1 MWSGDRERD
10 VGTFF
15 RGCRMGTGRWLL
27 RICAVGMELLRD
39 PRRGCGLC
47 PARGGRRCCEFSVR
61 QVGFSGF
68 SALPL
73 TDRRFGH
80 RCGIRGMRRQ
90 SVRVERRSL
99 LNCCSDEDRK
109 KFRWCTLSDLEQRK
123 CAELSK
129 ALTAVLPLTAA
140 SSFTR
145 ISCIRAHNT
154 YDCIDK
160 IRANKA
166 DAASLDAGDVYSA
179 VKLYGLTVVAKEIY
193 DQGNCVFAVAI
204 AKRGT
209 LDIQSLRGVRSCHSG
224 ARWTSGWN
232 IPLGFLLAR
241 NSLSWDEAQ
250 PLSQAIS
257 EYFNASCIPG
267 VGVAAPQLCA
277 LCQGQKS
284 YVRDRNHFCE
294 TSSNEP
300 FYDSEG
306 AFRCLKDGVADVA
319 FLDHL
324 RIMSATE
331 SEQQEYELLCP
342 DGSTAELSEYSTCN
356 LGKGPGRGI
365 VTRNNFQK
373 ITSKFLSM
381 IQCLFGHKGKERAR
395 FALFSSA
402 PFGGKNLL
410 FRDAT
415 QHLQLLE
422 EQLEIAYVLGLDY
435 VALLKGL
442 GHEGSSLD
450 NSVVRWCCISDAE
463 LHKCEEW
470 ALNIKSDPLVCVQAT
485 SMTKCIEMI
494 KSSEADAVTLD
505 ATHVYIAGRWG
516 DCAPAAE
523 TMEKTGKLIHL
534 QHKALPP
541 VYAVALA
548 KKSAKQI
555 HIHNLRGRRSC
566 HSHLYSPGGWLLL
579 SRHTVGAWQNATE
592 NCDIASAYQ
601 NYFWKGCMP
610 GADGNLCKVCIGD
623 GEVEG
628 ARVSSRCAAGHNERY
643 YGNMGALR
651 CLVGNP
657 NGRSFGDVAFLEHS
671 NLLQNIDDLGSS
683 GWAKGYTPLDFE
695 LLCPDGTRAAVTE
708 WAGCNLGPIPPSTVM
723 TRPVTVTKISDFLL
737 KSQESLGSKLD
748 SEFQLF
754 QSWKYGE
761 SDLLFKDTTQYLV
774 HASHLSYQEILGESF
789 IQLAESVFN
798 CTPAGILDF
807 CKQDICASSSN

>member
-1 MWSGDRERD
+1 
-10 VGTFF
+10 
-15 RGCRMGTGRWLL
+15 
-27 RICAVGMELLRD
+27 
-39 PRRGCGLC
+39 
-47 PARGGRRCCEFSVR
+47 
-61 QVGFSGF
+61 
-68 SALPL
+68 
-73 TDRRFGH
+73 
-80 RCGIRGMRRQ
+80 
-90 SVRVERRSL
+90 
-99 LNCCSDEDRK
+99 K

-129 ALTAVLPLTAA
+129 ALMAVLPLSTA

-166 DAASLDAGDVYSA
+166 DAVSLDAGDVYSA
-179 VKLYGLTVVAKEIY
+179 VKLYGLAVVAKEIY

-204 AKRGT
+204 AKRGA
-209 LDIQSLRGVRSCHSG
+209 LDIQSLRGVRSCHNG

-241 NSLSWDEAQ
+241 NDLSWDEAQ

-277 LCQGQKS
+277 LCEGQKS

-306 AFRCLKDGVADVA
+306 AFRCLKGGVADVA

-324 RIMSATE
+324 GIMSATE

-342 DGSTAELSEYSTCN
+342 DGSTAELTEYSTCN

-373 ITSKFLSM
+373 ITNKFLSM
-381 IQCLFGHKGKERAR
+381 IQRLFGLKGKEKAR
-395 FALFSSA
+395 FELFSSSS
-402 PFGGKNLL
+402 FGGKNLL

-422 EQLEIAYVLGLDY
+422 EQLEIAYILGLDY
-435 VALLKGL
+435 VSLLKGL

-450 NSVVRWCCISDAE
+450 NSIVRWCCISDAE
-463 LHKCEEW
+463 LRKCEEW
-470 ALNIKSDPLVCVQAT
+470 ALSIKSDPLVCVQAT

-505 ATHVYIAGRWG
+505 ATHVYIAGRCG
-516 DCAPAAE
+516 LVPVAAE
-523 TMEKTGKLIHL
+523 CYGEYSCDLIKKTGNQKT
-534 QHKALPP
+534 LPP

-548 KKSAKQI
+548 KKNAKQI

-579 SRHTVGAWQNATE
+579 SRHTVGAQQNHTE
-592 NCDIASAYQ
+592 NCDIGSAYQ

-610 GADGNLCKVCIGD
+610 GADGKLCKVCIGD

-628 ARVSSRCAAGHNERY
+628 ARVSSRCAASHNERY

-657 NGRSFGDVAFLEHS
+657 SGRSFGDVAFLEHS
-671 NLLQNIDDLGSS
+671 NLLQNIEDLGSS

-723 TRPVTVTKISDFLL
+723 TRPVAVTKISDFLL

-798 CTPAGILDF
+798 CTPAGKVKFLI
-807 CKQDICASSSN
+807 

>member
-1 MWSGDRERD
+1 
-10 VGTFF
+10 
-15 RGCRMGTGRWLL
+15 
-27 RICAVGMELLRD
+27 
-39 PRRGCGLC
+39 
-47 PARGGRRCCEFSVR
+47 
-61 QVGFSGF
+61 
-68 SALPL
+68 
-73 TDRRFGH
+73 
-80 RCGIRGMRRQ
+80 
-90 SVRVERRSL
+90 
-99 LNCCSDEDRK
+99 K

-123 CAELSK
+123 CAELAK
-129 ALTAVLPLTAA
+129 GLTAVLPLSAA
-140 SSFTR
+140 TSFTR

-179 VKLYGLTVVAKEIY
+179 VKLYGLAVVAKEIY
-193 DQGNCVFAVAI
+193 DQGNCVFAVAV
-204 AKRGT
+204 AKRGA
-209 LDIQSLRGVRSCHSG
+209 LDIQRLRGVRSCHNG

-232 IPLGFLLAR
+232 VPLGFLLAR
-241 NSLSWDEAQ
+241 NELSWDEAQ

-267 VGVAAPQLCA
+267 VGVAAPRLCA

-284 YVRDRNHFCE
+284 YVRDKNHFCE
-294 TSSNEP
+294 TSTNEP

-324 RIMSATE
+324 RIIHECLLVSE

-342 DGSTAELSEYSTCN
+342 DGSTAELSQYSTCN
-356 LGKGPGRGI
+356 LGKGPGRAI
-365 VTRNNFQK
+365 VTRHNFHK
-373 ITSKFLSM
+373 ITNKFLSM
-381 IQCLFGHKGKERAR
+381 IQRLFGRRGKERAR
-395 FALFSSA
+395 FELFASA

-422 EQLEIAYVLGLDY
+422 EQLEIAFVLGLDY

-463 LHKCEEW
+463 LLKCEEW
-470 ALNIKSDPLVCVQAT
+470 ALSIKSDPLVCVQAT

-505 ATHVYIAGRWG
+505 ATHVYMAGRCG
-516 DCAPAAE
+516 LVPVAAE
-523 TMEKTGKLIHL
+523 CYGKFSGDLLKVRGKQKT
-534 QHKALPP
+534 LPP

-548 KKSAKQI
+548 KRSAKQI
-555 HIHNLRGRRSC
+555 NIQNLKGRRSC
-566 HSHLYSPGGWLLL
+566 HGHVYSPGGWLLL
-579 SRHTVGAWQNATE
+579 SRHTVGALDNDTK
-592 NCDIASAYQ
+592 NCDIGSAYQ

-610 GADGNLCKVCIGD
+610 GADGNLCKVCLGD
-623 GEVEG
+623 SEVEG

-657 NGRSFGDVAFLEHS
+657 SGRSFGDVAFLEHS
-671 NLLQNIDDLGSS
+671 NLLQNIEDLDTS
-683 GWAKGYTPLDFE
+683 GWAKGYSPGDFE

-723 TRPVTVTKISDFLL
+723 TRPVTVTKIHDFLL

-761 SDLLFKDTTQYLV
+761 SDLLFKDSTEYLV
-774 HASHLSYQEILGESF
+774 HASHLSYQEILGDAF
-789 IQLAESVFN
+789 VQLAESVFN
-798 CTPAGILDF
+798 CTPAGKVKF
-807 CKQDICASSSN
+807 SV

>member
-1 MWSGDRERD
+1 
-10 VGTFF
+10 
-15 RGCRMGTGRWLL
+15 
-27 RICAVGMELLRD
+27 
-39 PRRGCGLC
+39 
-47 PARGGRRCCEFSVR
+47 
-61 QVGFSGF
+61 
-68 SALPL
+68 
-73 TDRRFGH
+73 
-80 RCGIRGMRRQ
+80 
-90 SVRVERRSL
+90 
-99 LNCCSDEDRK
+99 K

-129 ALTAVLPLTAA
+129 ALTAVLPLTTA

-166 DAASLDAGDVYSA
+166 DGASLDAGDVYSA
-179 VKLYGLTVVAKEIY
+179 VKLYGLAVVAKEIY

-209 LDIQSLRGVRSCHSG
+209 LDIQRLRGVRSCHNG

-241 NSLSWDEAQ
+241 NFLSWDEAQ

-267 VGVAAPQLCA
+267 VGVAAPRLCA

-331 SEQQEYELLCP
+331 SELQEYELLCP
-342 DGSTAELSEYSTCN
+342 DGSTAELTEYSTCN

-365 VTRNNFQK
+365 ITRNNFQK
-373 ITSKFLSM
+373 ITNKFLSM
-381 IQCLFGHKGKERAR
+381 VQRLFGRKGKERAR
-395 FALFSSA
+395 FELFSSA

-463 LHKCEEW
+463 LRKCEEW

-505 ATHVYIAGRWG
+505 ATHVYIAGRCG
-516 DCAPAAE
+516 LVPVATECYGEFSCDLIKKRGNQ
-523 TMEKTGKLIHL
+523 KT
-534 QHKALPP
+534 LPP

-579 SRHTVGAWQNATE
+579 SRHTVGAQQNDTDS
-592 NCDIASAYQ
+592 CDIASAYQ

-628 ARVSSRCAAGHNERY
+628 ARVSSRCAASHNERY

-657 NGRSFGDVAFLEHS
+657 SGRSFGDVAFLEHS
-671 NLLQNIDDLGSS
+671 NLLQNIEDLGSS

-695 LLCPDGTRAAVTE
+695 LLCLDGTRAAVTE

-789 IQLAESVFN
+789 VQLAESVFN
-798 CTPAGILDF
+798 CTPAGKVRVLI
-807 CKQDICASSSN
+807 

>member
-1 MWSGDRERD
+1 MMKA
-10 VGTFF
+10 VILIVLITF
-15 RGCRMGTGRWLL
+15 
-27 RICAVGMELLRD
+27 
-39 PRRGCGLC
+39 
-47 PARGGRRCCEFSVR
+47 
-61 QVGFSGF
+61 
-68 SALPL
+68 
-73 TDRRFGH
+73 
-80 RCGIRGMRRQ
+80 
-90 SVRVERRSL
+90 SL
-99 LNCCSDEDRK
+99 LASGK

-179 VKLYGLTVVAKEIY
+179 VKLYGLAVVAKEIY

-209 LDIQSLRGVRSCHSG
+209 LDVQSLRGVRSCHNG

-241 NSLSWDEAQ
+241 NYLSWDEAQ

-267 VGVAAPQLCA
+267 VGVAAPRLCA

-373 ITSKFLSM
+373 ITNKFLSM
-381 IQCLFGHKGKERAR
+381 IQRLFGHKGKERAR
-395 FALFSSA
+395 FELFSSA

-410 FRDAT
+410 FQDAT

-505 ATHVYIAGRWG
+505 ATHVYIAGRCGLVPVAAECYGG

-534 QHKALPP
+534 KHKALPP

-579 SRHTVGAWQNATE
+579 SRHTVRAQQNDTE

-610 GADGNLCKVCIGD
+610 GADGSLCKVCIGD

-628 ARVSSRCAAGHNERY
+628 ARVSSRCAASHNERY

-657 NGRSFGDVAFLEHS
+657 SGRSFGDVAFLEHS
-671 NLLQNIDDLGSS
+671 NLLQNIEDLGSS
-683 GWAKGYTPLDFE
+683 GWAKGYSPLDFE

-723 TRPVTVTKISDFLL
+723 TRPVTVTKISDFLQ

-761 SDLLFKDTTQYLV
+761 SDLLFKDTTKYLV

-789 IQLAESVFN
+789 LQLAESVFN

-807 CKQDICASSSN
+807 CRQDICASSSN

>member
-1 MWSGDRERD
+1 
-10 VGTFF
+10 
-15 RGCRMGTGRWLL
+15 
-27 RICAVGMELLRD
+27 
-39 PRRGCGLC
+39 
-47 PARGGRRCCEFSVR
+47 
-61 QVGFSGF
+61 
-68 SALPL
+68 
-73 TDRRFGH
+73 
-80 RCGIRGMRRQ
+80 
-90 SVRVERRSL
+90 
-99 LNCCSDEDRK
+99 K

-129 ALTAVLPLTAA
+129 ALMTVLPLTTA

-179 VKLYGLTVVAKEIY
+179 VKLYGLAVVAKEIY

-204 AKRGT
+204 ARQGT
-209 LDIQSLRGVRSCHSG
+209 LDIQSLRGVRSCHNG

-241 NSLSWDEAQ
+241 NDLSWDEAQ

-267 VGVAAPQLCA
+267 VGVAAPRLCA

-324 RIMSATE
+324 RIMRATE

-342 DGSTAELSEYSTCN
+342 DGSTAELTEYSTCN

-373 ITSKFLSM
+373 ITNKFLSM
-381 IQCLFGHKGKERAR
+381 IQRLFGRKGKERAR
-395 FALFSSA
+395 FELFSSA

-450 NSVVRWCCISDAE
+450 NSIVRWCCISDAE
-463 LHKCEEW
+463 LRKCEEW
-470 ALNIKSDPLVCVQAT
+470 ALSIKSDPLVCVQAT

-505 ATHVYIAGRWG
+505 ATHVYIAGRCG
-516 DCAPAAE
+516 LVPVAAE
-523 TMEKTGKLIHL
+523 CYGEFSCDLIKKRGNQKT
-534 QHKALPP
+534 LPP
-541 VYAVALA
+541 VYAVAVA
-548 KKSAKQI
+548 KKSTKQI

-579 SRHTVGAWQNATE
+579 SRHTVGAQNDTE
-592 NCDIASAYQ
+592 NCDIGSAYQ

-623 GEVEG
+623 SDVEG
-628 ARVSSRCAAGHNERY
+628 TRVSSRCAASHNERY

-657 NGRSFGDVAFLEHS
+657 SGRSFGDVAFLEHY
-671 NLLQNIDDLGSS
+671 NLLQNIEDLDSS

-761 SDLLFKDTTQYLV
+761 SDLLFKDATQHLV
-774 HASHLSYQEILGESF
+774 HASHLSYQEILGVSF
-789 IQLAESVFN
+789 VQLAESVFN
-798 CTPAGILDF
+798 CTPAGKV
-807 CKQDICASSSN
+807 KQLI

>member
-1 MWSGDRERD
+1 
-10 VGTFF
+10 
-15 RGCRMGTGRWLL
+15 
-27 RICAVGMELLRD
+27 
-39 PRRGCGLC
+39 
-47 PARGGRRCCEFSVR
+47 
-61 QVGFSGF
+61 
-68 SALPL
+68 
-73 TDRRFGH
+73 
-80 RCGIRGMRRQ
+80 
-90 SVRVERRSL
+90 
-99 LNCCSDEDRK
+99 K

-129 ALTAVLPLTAA
+129 ALMAVLPLATVNAFA
-140 SSFTR
+140 R
-145 ISCIRAHNT
+145 ISCIRAHST

-160 IRANKA
+160 IRVNKA

-193 DQGNCVFAVAI
+193 EQGNCVFAVAI
-204 AKRGT
+204 AKRGA
-209 LDIQSLRGVRSCHSG
+209 LDIQRLRGVRSCHNG

-241 NSLSWDEAQ
+241 NDLSWDEAQ
-250 PLSQAIS
+250 PLSQVIS

-267 VGVAAPQLCA
+267 IGVAAPRLCA

-284 YVRDRNHFCE
+284 YVRDKNHFCE
-294 TSSNEP
+294 TSGNEP

-306 AFRCLKDGVADVA
+306 AFRCLKNGVADVA

-324 RIMSATE
+324 TIMSATGLTSQSHECPIVSE
-331 SEQQEYELLCP
+331 SEKQEYELLCP
-342 DGSTAELSEYSTCN
+342 DGTTAELTEYSTCN
-356 LGKGPGRGI
+356 LGRGPGRAI
-365 VTRNNFQK
+365 ITRHNFQK
-373 ITSKFLSM
+373 ITNKFLTM
-381 IQCLFGHKGKERAR
+381 IQRLFGRKGRERAR
-395 FALFSSA
+395 FELFNSA

-463 LHKCEEW
+463 LRKCEEW
-470 ALNIKSDPLVCVQAT
+470 ALSIKSDPLVCVQAT

-505 ATHVYIAGRWG
+505 ATHVYIAGRCG
-516 DCAPAAE
+516 LVPVAAE
-523 TMEKTGKLIHL
+523 CYGKFSRDLSKKGGFRKGTIT
-534 QHKALPP
+534 KIVKFPEFVMFSLPP
-541 VYAVALA
+541 VYAIALA
-548 KKSAKQI
+548 KKNTKQI
-555 HIHNLRGRRSC
+555 NIHNLRGRRSC
-566 HSHLYSPGGWLLL
+566 NSYLYSPGGWLLP
-579 SRHTVGAWQNATE
+579 SRYTVEALENATE
-592 NCDIASAYQ
+592 NCDIGSVYQ
-601 NYFWKGCMP
+601 DYFWKGCMP

-623 GEVEG
+623 SEVEG
-628 ARVSSRCAAGHNERY
+628 ARVSSRCIASHNERY

-657 NGRSFGDVAFLEHS
+657 SGRSFGDVAFLEHS
-671 NLLQNIDDLGSS
+671 NLLQNIKNLDSS
-683 GWAKGYTPLDFE
+683 GWAKGYTPIDFE

-723 TRPVTVTKISDFLL
+723 TRPVTVTKIYDFLV
-737 KSQESLGSKLD
+737 KSQESLGSKPD
-748 SEFQLF
+748 SEFHLF

-761 SDLLFKDTTQYLV
+761 SDLLFKDSTQYLV
-774 HASHLSYQEILGESF
+774 HASHMSYQEILGVPF
-789 IQLAESVFN
+789 FQLAESVFN
-798 CTPAGILDF
+798 CTPAGKVKFLI
-807 CKQDICASSSN
+807 

>member
-1 MWSGDRERD
+1 
-10 VGTFF
+10 
-15 RGCRMGTGRWLL
+15 
-27 RICAVGMELLRD
+27 
-39 PRRGCGLC
+39 
-47 PARGGRRCCEFSVR
+47 
-61 QVGFSGF
+61 
-68 SALPL
+68 
-73 TDRRFGH
+73 
-80 RCGIRGMRRQ
+80 
-90 SVRVERRSL
+90 
-99 LNCCSDEDRK
+99 K

-129 ALTAVLPLTAA
+129 ALMAVLPLSTA

-179 VKLYGLTVVAKEIY
+179 VKLYGLAVVAKEIY

-209 LDIQSLRGVRSCHSG
+209 LDIQSLRGVRSCHNG

-241 NSLSWDEAQ
+241 NYLSWDEAQ
-250 PLSQAIS
+250 PLSQAVS

-267 VGVAAPQLCA
+267 VGVAAPRLCA

-342 DGSTAELSEYSTCN
+342 DGSTAELTEYSTCN
-356 LGKGPGRGI
+356 LGQGPGRAI
-365 VTRNNFQK
+365 VTRNNFQR
-373 ITSKFLSM
+373 ITNKFLSM
-381 IQCLFGHKGKERAR
+381 IQRLFGRKGKERAR
-395 FALFSSA
+395 FELFSSA

-463 LHKCEEW
+463 LRKCEEW

-505 ATHVYIAGRWG
+505 ATHTYIAGRCG
-516 DCAPAAE
+516 LVPVAAE
-523 TMEKTGKLIHL
+523 CYGEFSCDLIKKRGNQKTLL
-534 QHKALPP
+534 P

-566 HSHLYSPGGWLLL
+566 HSHLYSPAGWLLL
-579 SRHTVGAWQNATE
+579 SRHTVGAQQNDTE

-628 ARVSSRCAAGHNERY
+628 ARVSSRCAASHNERY

-657 NGRSFGDVAFLEHS
+657 SGRSFGDVAFLEHS
-671 NLLQNIDDLGSS
+671 NLLQNIEDLGSS
-683 GWAKGYTPLDFE
+683 GWAKGFTALDFE
-695 LLCPDGTRAAVTE
+695 LLCADGTRAAVTE
-708 WAGCNLGPIPPSTVM
+708 WAGCNLGPVPPSTVM

-737 KSQESLGSKLD
+737 QSQESLGSKMD

-789 IQLAESVFN
+789 VQLAESVFN
-798 CTPAGILDF
+798 CTPAGKVKFLI
-807 CKQDICASSSN
+807 

>member
-1 MWSGDRERD
+1 
-10 VGTFF
+10 
-15 RGCRMGTGRWLL
+15 
-27 RICAVGMELLRD
+27 
-39 PRRGCGLC
+39 
-47 PARGGRRCCEFSVR
+47 
-61 QVGFSGF
+61 
-68 SALPL
+68 
-73 TDRRFGH
+73 
-80 RCGIRGMRRQ
+80 
-90 SVRVERRSL
+90 
-99 LNCCSDEDRK
+99 K

-129 ALTAVLPLTAA
+129 ALMAVLPLATVN
-140 SSFTR
+140 SFAR

-160 IRANKA
+160 IRVNKA

-179 VKLYGLTVVAKEIY
+179 VKLYGLTAVAKEVY
-193 DQGNCVFAVAI
+193 EEGNCVFAVAI

-209 LDIQSLRGVRSCHSG
+209 LGIQRLRGVRSCHNG

-241 NSLSWDEAQ
+241 NDLSWDEAQ
-250 PLSQAIS
+250 PLSQVIS

-267 VGVAAPQLCA
+267 VGVAAPRLCA

-284 YVRDRNHFCE
+284 YVRDKNHFCE
-294 TSSNEP
+294 TSSSEP

-306 AFRCLKDGVADVA
+306 AFRCLKNGVADVA

-324 RIMSATE
+324 TLMSATGDCLPVSE
-331 SEQQEYELLCP
+331 AEQQEYELLCP
-342 DGSTAELSEYSTCN
+342 DGTTAELTEYSTCN

-365 VTRNNFQK
+365 ITRHNFQK
-373 ITSKFLSM
+373 ITNKFLTM
-381 IQCLFGHKGKERAR
+381 IQRLFGRKGKERAR
-395 FALFSSA
+395 FELFTSA

-422 EQLEIAYVLGLDY
+422 EKLEIAYVLGLDY

-463 LHKCEEW
+463 LRKCEEW
-470 ALNIKSDPLVCVQAT
+470 ALSIKSDPLVCVQAT

-505 ATHVYIAGRWG
+505 ATHVYIAGRCG
-516 DCAPAAE
+516 LVPVAAE
-523 TMEKTGKLIHL
+523 CYGKCSS
-534 QHKALPP
+534 LPP

-548 KKSAKQI
+548 KKNAKQI
-555 HIHNLRGRRSC
+555 NIHNLRGRRSC
-566 HSHLYSPGGWLLL
+566 HSHMYSPGGWLLP
-579 SRHTVGAWQNATE
+579 SRYTVGALENDTE
-592 NCDIASAYQ
+592 NCDIGSVYQ

-623 GEVEG
+623 SEVEG
-628 ARVSSRCAAGHNERY
+628 ARVSSRCAASHNERY

-657 NGRSFGDVAFLEHS
+657 SGRSFGDVAFLEHS
-671 NLLQNIDDLGSS
+671 SLLQNIQNLDSS
-683 GWAKGYTPLDFE
+683 GWAKGYTPVDFE

-723 TRPVTVTKISDFLL
+723 TRPVTVTKIYDFLM

-748 SEFQLF
+748 SEFHLF
-754 QSWKYGE
+754 RSWKYGE

-774 HASHLSYQEILGESF
+774 HASHMSYQELLGLSF
-789 IQLAESVFN
+789 FQLAESVFN
-798 CTPAGILDF
+798 CTPSGKVKFLI
-807 CKQDICASSSN
+807 

>member
-1 MWSGDRERD
+1 MKAVILIVLIIFTLLSSG
-10 VGTFF
+10 
-15 RGCRMGTGRWLL
+15 
-27 RICAVGMELLRD
+27 
-39 PRRGCGLC
+39 
-47 PARGGRRCCEFSVR
+47 
-61 QVGFSGF
+61 
-68 SALPL
+68 
-73 TDRRFGH
+73 
-80 RCGIRGMRRQ
+80 
-90 SVRVERRSL
+90 
-99 LNCCSDEDRK
+99 K

-129 ALTAVLPLTAA
+129 ALMTAVPLATVN
-140 SSFTR
+140 SFAR

-160 IRANKA
+160 IRVNKA

-193 DQGNCVFAVAI
+193 EQGNCVFAVAI

-209 LDIQSLRGVRSCHSG
+209 LDIQRLRGARSCHNG

-241 NSLSWDEAQ
+241 NDFSWDEAQ
-250 PLSQAIS
+250 PLSQVIS

-267 VGVAAPQLCA
+267 VGVAAPRLCS

-284 YVRDRNHFCE
+284 YVRDKNHFCE

-306 AFRCLKDGVADVA
+306 AFRCLKNGVADVA

-324 RIMSATE
+324 TIMSATE
-331 SEQQEYELLCP
+331 AEQQEYELLCP
-342 DGSTAELSEYSTCN
+342 DGTTAELTEYSTCN

-365 VTRNNFQK
+365 ITRHNFWK
-373 ITSKFLSM
+373 ITNKFLAM
-381 IQCLFGHKGKERAR
+381 IQRLFGRKGKERAR
-395 FALFSSA
+395 FELFTSS

-442 GHEGSSLD
+442 GHEGSSLE

-463 LHKCEEW
+463 LRKCEEW
-470 ALNIKSDPLVCVQAT
+470 ALSIKSDPLVCVQAN

-505 ATHVYIAGRWG
+505 ATHVYIAGKCGLVPVAAECYALPLTGSTIWSGCLLYLFCKRDRDVDMAQEDCKVFDGVLPCNRNDSSHKILNGSLSSPGG
-516 DCAPAAE
+516 DCAPAAKSTE
-523 TMEKTGKLIHL
+523 ETGKRIHL
-534 QHKALPP
+534 KHKALPP

-548 KKSAKQI
+548 KKNAKQI
-555 HIHNLRGRRSC
+555 NIRNLRGRRSC
-566 HSHLYSPGGWLLL
+566 HSHLYSPGGWLLP
-579 SRHTVGAWQNATE
+579 SRYTVGALENGTE
-592 NCDIASAYQ
+592 NCDIGSVYQ
-601 NYFWKGCMP
+601 NYFWKSCMP
-610 GADGNLCKVCIGD
+610 GADGSLCKVCIGD
-623 GEVEG
+623 SEVEG
-628 ARVSSRCAAGHNERY
+628 ARVSSRCAASHNERY

-657 NGRSFGDVAFLEHS
+657 SGRSFGDVAFLEHS
-671 NLLQNIDDLGSS
+671 NLLQNIQNLDSS
-683 GWAKGYTPLDFE
+683 GWAKGYTPVDFE

-723 TRPVTVTKISDFLL
+723 TRPVTVTKIYDFLM

-748 SEFQLF
+748 SEFHLF

-761 SDLLFKDTTQYLV
+761 SNLLFKDTTQYLV
-774 HASHLSYQEILGESF
+774 HASHMNYREILGVSF
-789 IQLAESVFN
+789 FQLAESVFN
-798 CTPAGILDF
+798 CTPAGILNF
-807 CKQDICASSSN
+807 CKQDICGSSSN

>member
-1 MWSGDRERD
+1 
-10 VGTFF
+10 
-15 RGCRMGTGRWLL
+15 
-27 RICAVGMELLRD
+27 
-39 PRRGCGLC
+39 
-47 PARGGRRCCEFSVR
+47 
-61 QVGFSGF
+61 
-68 SALPL
+68 
-73 TDRRFGH
+73 
-80 RCGIRGMRRQ
+80 
-90 SVRVERRSL
+90 
-99 LNCCSDEDRK
+99 K

-129 ALTAVLPLTAA
+129 ALMAVLPLTAA

-179 VKLYGLTVVAKEIY
+179 VKLYGLAVVAKEIY

-209 LDIQSLRGVRSCHSG
+209 LDIQRLRGVRSCHNG

-241 NSLSWDEAQ
+241 NYLSWDEAQ

-267 VGVAAPQLCA
+267 VGLAAPRLCA

-284 YVRDRNHFCE
+284 YVRDKNHFCE
-294 TSSNEP
+294 TSDNEP

-356 LGKGPGRGI
+356 LGKGPGRGV

-373 ITSKFLSM
+373 ITNKFLSM
-381 IQCLFGHKGKERAR
+381 IQRLFGRKGKERDR
-395 FALFSSA
+395 FELFSSA
-402 PFGGKNLL
+402 SFGGKNLL
-410 FRDAT
+410 FQDAT

-450 NSVVRWCCISDAE
+450 NSIVRWCCISDAE
-463 LHKCEEW
+463 LRKCEEW

-505 ATHVYIAGRWG
+505 ATHVYIAGRCG
-516 DCAPAAE
+516 LVPVAAE
-523 TMEKTGKLIHL
+523 CYGEFSCDLIKKRGNRKT
-534 QHKALPP
+534 LPP

-579 SRHTVGAWQNATE
+579 SRHTVGAWQNDTE

-628 ARVSSRCAAGHNERY
+628 ARVSSRCAASHNERY
-643 YGNMGALR
+643 YGNMGALSAVFDHLFFSCTR

-657 NGRSFGDVAFLEHS
+657 SGRSFGDVAFLEHS
-671 NLLQNIDDLGSS
+671 NLLQNIEDLGSS

-708 WAGCNLGPIPPSTVM
+708 WAGCNLGPIPPSAVM
-723 TRPVTVTKISDFLL
+723 TRPVTATKISDFLL

-761 SDLLFKDTTQYLV
+761 SDLLFKDTAQYLV

-789 IQLAESVFN
+789 MQLAESVFN
-798 CTPAGILDF
+798 CTPAGKVKFLI
-807 CKQDICASSSN
+807 

>member
-1 MWSGDRERD
+1 
-10 VGTFF
+10 
-15 RGCRMGTGRWLL
+15 
-27 RICAVGMELLRD
+27 
-39 PRRGCGLC
+39 
-47 PARGGRRCCEFSVR
+47 
-61 QVGFSGF
+61 
-68 SALPL
+68 
-73 TDRRFGH
+73 
-80 RCGIRGMRRQ
+80 
-90 SVRVERRSL
+90 
-99 LNCCSDEDRK
+99 K

-129 ALTAVLPLTAA
+129 ALTAVLPLTTA

-145 ISCIRAHNT
+145 ISCIRAHST

-179 VKLYGLTVVAKEIY
+179 VKLYGLAVVAKEIY

-209 LDIQSLRGVRSCHSG
+209 LDIQSLRGVRSCHNG

-241 NSLSWDEAQ
+241 NDLSWDEAQ
-250 PLSQAIS
+250 PLSQAIG

-267 VGVAAPQLCA
+267 IGVAAPRLCA

-294 TSSNEP
+294 TSSDEP

-342 DGSTAELSEYSTCN
+342 DGSTAELTEYSTCN

-373 ITSKFLSM
+373 ITNKFLSM
-381 IQCLFGHKGKERAR
+381 IQRLFGHKGKERAR
-395 FALFSSA
+395 FELFSSA

-415 QHLQLLE
+415 QHLQLIE
-422 EQLEIAYVLGLDY
+422 GQLEIAYVLGLDY
-435 VALLKGL
+435 VSLLKSL

-450 NSVVRWCCISDAE
+450 NSIVRWCCISDAE
-463 LHKCEEW
+463 LRKCEEW
-470 ALNIKSDPLVCVQAT
+470 ALSIKSDPLVCVQAT

-505 ATHVYIAGRWG
+505 ATHMYIAGRCG
-516 DCAPAAE
+516 LVPVAAE
-523 TMEKTGKLIHL
+523 CYGEFSCDLIKKRGSQKT
-534 QHKALPP
+534 LPP

-579 SRHTVGAWQNATE
+579 SRHTVGAQQNNTE
-592 NCDIASAYQ
+592 NCDMGSAYQ

-628 ARVSSRCAAGHNERY
+628 ARVSSRCAANHNERY

-657 NGRSFGDVAFLEHS
+657 SGRSFGDVAFLEHS
-671 NLLQNIDDLGSS
+671 NLLQNIEDLGSS
-683 GWAKGYTPLDFE
+683 GWTKGYTPLDFE

-708 WAGCNLGPIPPSTVM
+708 WASCNLGPIPPSTVM

-748 SEFQLF
+748 SAFQLF

-774 HASHLSYQEILGESF
+774 HASHLSYHEILGESF
-789 IQLAESVFN
+789 VQLAESLFN
-798 CTPAGILDF
+798 CTPAGKVKFLI
-807 CKQDICASSSN
+807 

>member
-1 MWSGDRERD
+1 
-10 VGTFF
+10 
-15 RGCRMGTGRWLL
+15 
-27 RICAVGMELLRD
+27 
-39 PRRGCGLC
+39 
-47 PARGGRRCCEFSVR
+47 
-61 QVGFSGF
+61 
-68 SALPL
+68 
-73 TDRRFGH
+73 
-80 RCGIRGMRRQ
+80 
-90 SVRVERRSL
+90 
-99 LNCCSDEDRK
+99 K

-129 ALTAVLPLTAA
+129 ALTAVLPLATVN
-140 SSFTR
+140 SFAR

-160 IRANKA
+160 IRSNKA

-193 DQGNCVFAVAI
+193 EQGNCVFAVAI

-209 LDIQSLRGVRSCHSG
+209 LDIQRLRGARSCHNG

-241 NSLSWDEAQ
+241 NDLSWDEAQ
-250 PLSQAIS
+250 PLSQVIS

-267 VGVAAPQLCA
+267 VGVAAPQLCT

-284 YVRDRNHFCE
+284 YVRDKNHFCE

-306 AFRCLKDGVADVA
+306 AFRCLKNGVADVA

-324 RIMSATE
+324 TIMSATE

-342 DGSTAELSEYSTCN
+342 DGTTAELTEYSTCN

-365 VTRNNFQK
+365 ITRHNFQK
-373 ITSKFLSM
+373 ITNKFLTM
-381 IQCLFGHKGKERAR
+381 IQRLFGQKGKERAR
-395 FALFSSA
+395 FELFTSA

-463 LHKCEEW
+463 LRKCEEW
-470 ALNIKSDPLVCVQAT
+470 ALSIKSDPLVCVQAT
-485 SMTKCIEMI
+485 SMTKCIKMI

-505 ATHVYIAGRWG
+505 ATHVYIAGRCG
-516 DCAPAAE
+516 LVPVAAE
-523 TMEKTGKLIHL
+523 CYGKFLCDLSKKGGNQKT
-534 QHKALPP
+534 LPP

-548 KKSAKQI
+548 KKNTKQI
-555 HIHNLRGRRSC
+555 NIRNLRGRRSC
-566 HSHLYSPGGWLLL
+566 HSHLYSPGGWLLP
-579 SRHTVGAWQNATE
+579 SRYIVGALENDTE
-592 NCDIASAYQ
+592 NCDIGSVYQ

-610 GADGNLCKVCIGD
+610 GADGNLCKVCVGD
-623 GEVEG
+623 SEVEG
-628 ARVSSRCAAGHNERY
+628 ARVSSRCAASHNERY

-657 NGRSFGDVAFLEHS
+657 SGRSFGDVAFLEHS
-671 NLLQNIDDLGSS
+671 NLLQNIKNLDSS
-683 GWAKGYTPLDFE
+683 GWAKGYTPIDFE

-723 TRPVTVTKISDFLL
+723 TRPVTVTKIYDFLM
-737 KSQESLGSKLD
+737 KSQESLGSKRD
-748 SEFQLF
+748 SEFHLF
-754 QSWKYGE
+754 RSWKYGE

-774 HASHLSYQEILGESF
+774 HASHMSYQEILGGSF
-789 IQLAESVFN
+789 FQLAESVFN
-798 CTPAGILDF
+798 CTPAGEVKFLI
-807 CKQDICASSSN
+807 

>member
-1 MWSGDRERD
+1 
-10 VGTFF
+10 
-15 RGCRMGTGRWLL
+15 
-27 RICAVGMELLRD
+27 
-39 PRRGCGLC
+39 
-47 PARGGRRCCEFSVR
+47 
-61 QVGFSGF
+61 
-68 SALPL
+68 
-73 TDRRFGH
+73 
-80 RCGIRGMRRQ
+80 
-90 SVRVERRSL
+90 
-99 LNCCSDEDRK
+99 K

-129 ALTAVLPLTAA
+129 ALMAVLPLTTA

-179 VKLYGLTVVAKEIY
+179 VKLYGLAVVAKEIY

-204 AKRGT
+204 SRRGT
-209 LDIQSLRGVRSCHSG
+209 LDIQSLRGVRSCHNG

-241 NSLSWDEAQ
+241 NDLSWDEAQ

-331 SEQQEYELLCP
+331 SEKQQYELLCP
-342 DGSTAELSEYSTCN
+342 DGSTAELTEYSTCN

-365 VTRNNFQK
+365 ITRNNFQK
-373 ITSKFLSM
+373 ITNKFLTM
-381 IQCLFGHKGKERAR
+381 IQRLFGRKGKERAR
-395 FALFSSA
+395 FELFSSA

-450 NSVVRWCCISDAE
+450 NSIVRWCCISDAE
-463 LHKCEEW
+463 LRKCEEW
-470 ALNIKSDPLVCVQAT
+470 ALSIKSDPLVCVQAT
-485 SMTKCIEMI
+485 SMAKCIEMI

-505 ATHVYIAGRWG
+505 ATHVYIAGRCG
-516 DCAPAAE
+516 LVPVAAE
-523 TMEKTGKLIHL
+523 CYGEFSCDLIKKRGNQKT
-534 QHKALPP
+534 LPP

-548 KKSAKQI
+548 KKSTKQI

-566 HSHLYSPGGWLLL
+566 HSHLYSPAGWLLL
-579 SRHTVGAWQNATE
+579 SRHTVGAQKNDTE
-592 NCDIASAYQ
+592 NCDIGSVYQ

-610 GADGNLCKVCIGD
+610 GADRNLCKVCIGD

-628 ARVSSRCAAGHNERY
+628 ARVSSRCAASHNERY

-657 NGRSFGDVAFLEHS
+657 SGRSFGDVAFLEHS
-671 NLLQNIDDLGSS
+671 NLLQNIEDLDSS
-683 GWAKGYTPLDFE
+683 GWAKGYSALDFE

-737 KSQESLGSKLD
+737 KSQESLGRKLD

-761 SDLLFKDTTQYLV
+761 SDLLFKDTTQHLV
-774 HASHLSYQEILGESF
+774 HASHLSYQEILGVSF
-789 IQLAESVFN
+789 VQLAESVFN
-798 CTPAGILDF
+798 CTPAGKV
-807 CKQDICASSSN
+807 KQLI

>member
-1 MWSGDRERD
+1 
-10 VGTFF
+10 
-15 RGCRMGTGRWLL
+15 
-27 RICAVGMELLRD
+27 
-39 PRRGCGLC
+39 
-47 PARGGRRCCEFSVR
+47 
-61 QVGFSGF
+61 
-68 SALPL
+68 
-73 TDRRFGH
+73 
-80 RCGIRGMRRQ
+80 
-90 SVRVERRSL
+90 
-99 LNCCSDEDRK
+99 K

-129 ALTAVLPLTAA
+129 ALTAVLPLTTA

-179 VKLYGLTVVAKEIY
+179 VKLYGLAVVAKEIY

-209 LDIQSLRGVRSCHSG
+209 LDIQSLRGVRSCHNG

-241 NSLSWDEAQ
+241 NYLSWDEAQ

-267 VGVAAPQLCA
+267 VGLAAPRLCA

-294 TSSNEP
+294 TSNNEP

-331 SEQQEYELLCP
+331 SEQQGYELLCP
-342 DGSTAELSEYSTCN
+342 DGSTAELTEYSTCN

-365 VTRNNFQK
+365 VTRSNFQK
-373 ITSKFLSM
+373 ITNKFLSM
-381 IQCLFGHKGKERAR
+381 IQRLFGRKGKERDR
-395 FALFSSA
+395 FELFSSA
-402 PFGGKNLL
+402 SFGGKNLL

-463 LHKCEEW
+463 LRKCEEW

-505 ATHVYIAGRWG
+505 ATHVYIAGRCG
-516 DCAPAAE
+516 LVPVAAE
-523 TMEKTGKLIHL
+523 CYGEFLCDLIEKRGNEKT
-534 QHKALPP
+534 LPP
-541 VYAVALA
+541 IYAVALA

-579 SRHTVGAWQNATE
+579 ATHTVGARQNDTE

-628 ARVSSRCAAGHNERY
+628 ARVSSRCAANHNERY

-657 NGRSFGDVAFLEHS
+657 SGRSFGDVAFLEHS
-671 NLLQNIDDLGSS
+671 NLLQNIEDLSS
-683 GWAKGYTPLDFE
+683 SSWAKGYTPLDFE

-708 WAGCNLGPIPPSTVM
+708 WAGCNLGPIPPSAVM

-774 HASHLSYQEILGESF
+774 HASHLSYQDILGESF
-789 IQLAESVFN
+789 MQLAESVFN
-798 CTPAGILDF
+798 CTPAGKVKIL
-807 CKQDICASSSN
+807 I

>member
-1 MWSGDRERD
+1 MCLQ
-10 VGTFF
+10 V
-15 RGCRMGTGRWLL
+15 
-27 RICAVGMELLRD
+27 
-39 PRRGCGLC
+39 CGW
-47 PARGGRRCCEFSVR
+47 
-61 QVGFSGF
+61 
-68 SALPL
+68 
-73 TDRRFGH
+73 
-80 RCGIRGMRRQ
+80 
-90 SVRVERRSL
+90 
-99 LNCCSDEDRK
+99 K

-129 ALTAVLPLTAA
+129 ALTAVLPVTNTD
-140 SSFTR
+140 SFAR

-160 IRANKA
+160 IRVNKA

-179 VKLYGLTVVAKEIY
+179 VKLYGLTIVAKEIY
-193 DQGNCVFAVAI
+193 EQGNCVFAVAV

-209 LDIQSLRGVRSCHSG
+209 LDIQRLRGARSCHSG

-241 NSLSWDEAQ
+241 NDLSWDEGQ
-250 PLSQAIS
+250 PLSQVIS

-267 VGVAAPQLCA
+267 IGVAAPQLCA

-284 YVRDRNHFCE
+284 YIRDKNHFCE

-300 FYDSEG
+300 FYDSDG
-306 AFRCLKDGVADVA
+306 AFRCLKDGIADVA

-324 RIMSATE
+324 TIMRATE

-342 DGSTAELSEYSTCN
+342 DGTTAELSKYNTCN

-365 VTRNNFQK
+365 ITRHNFQK
-373 ITSKFLSM
+373 ITNKFLTM
-381 IQCLFGHKGKERAR
+381 IQRLFGRKGKERAR
-395 FALFSSA
+395 FELFNSSS
-402 PFGGKNLL
+402 FGGKNLL

-450 NSVVRWCCISDAE
+450 NSVVRWCCISNAE
-463 LHKCEEW
+463 LRKCEEW
-470 ALNIKSDPLVCVQAT
+470 ALSIKSDPLVCVQAT
-485 SMTKCIEMI
+485 SMASCIEMI

-505 ATHVYIAGRWG
+505 ATHVYIAGRCG
-516 DCAPAAE
+516 LVPVAAE
-523 TMEKTGKLIHL
+523 CYADESTEEISKLHL
-534 QHKALPP
+534 KRKGLSPA
-541 VYAVALA
+541 YAVALA
-548 KKSAKQI
+548 KKNAKQI
-555 HIHNLRGRRSC
+555 NIHNLRGRRSC

-579 SRHTVGAWQNATE
+579 SRYTVGALENIAE
-592 NCDIASAYQ
+592 NCDIGSAYQ

-623 GEVEG
+623 SEVEG
-628 ARVSSRCAAGHNERY
+628 ARVSSRCAANHNEHY

-657 NGRSFGDVAFLEHS
+657 SGRSFGDVAFLEHS
-671 NLLQNIDDLGSS
+671 NLLWNIENLKSS
-683 GWAKGYTPLDFE
+683 GWAKGYTAVDFE

-723 TRPVTVTKISDFLL
+723 TRPVTVTKIYDFLM
-737 KSQESLGSKLD
+737 KSQEFLETKLD
-748 SEFQLF
+748 SEFHLF
-754 QSWKYGE
+754 QSQKYGG
-761 SDLLFKDTTQYLV
+761 SDLLFKDATQYLV
-774 HASHLSYQEILGESF
+774 PATHMSYQEILGESF
-789 IQLAESVFN
+789 FQLAESVFN
-798 CTPAGILDF
+798 CTPAGKVKFFIL
-807 CKQDICASSSN
+807 S

>member
-1 MWSGDRERD
+1 
-10 VGTFF
+10 
-15 RGCRMGTGRWLL
+15 
-27 RICAVGMELLRD
+27 
-39 PRRGCGLC
+39 
-47 PARGGRRCCEFSVR
+47 
-61 QVGFSGF
+61 
-68 SALPL
+68 
-73 TDRRFGH
+73 
-80 RCGIRGMRRQ
+80 
-90 SVRVERRSL
+90 
-99 LNCCSDEDRK
+99 K

-129 ALTAVLPLTAA
+129 ALTAVLPLTTA

-179 VKLYGLTVVAKEIY
+179 VKLYGLAVVAKEIY

-209 LDIQSLRGVRSCHSG
+209 LDIQSLRGVRSCHNG

-241 NSLSWDEAQ
+241 NDLSWDEAQ

-257 EYFNASCIPG
+257 KYFNASCIPG
-267 VGVAAPQLCA
+267 VGVAAPRLCA

-342 DGSTAELSEYSTCN
+342 DGSTAELTEYSNCN

-365 VTRNNFQK
+365 VTRSNFQK
-373 ITSKFLSM
+373 ITNKFLGM
-381 IQCLFGHKGKERAR
+381 IQHLFGRKGKERAR
-395 FALFSSA
+395 FELFSSA
-402 PFGGKNLL
+402 SFGGKNLL

-435 VALLKGL
+435 VSLLKGL

-450 NSVVRWCCISDAE
+450 NSIVRWCCISDAE
-463 LHKCEEW
+463 LRKCEEW
-470 ALNIKSDPLVCVQAT
+470 ALSIKSDPLVCVQAT

-505 ATHVYIAGRWG
+505 ATHVYIAGRCG
-516 DCAPAAE
+516 LVPVAAE
-523 TMEKTGKLIHL
+523 CYGEFSCDLIKKRWNKKT
-534 QHKALPP
+534 LPP

-579 SRHTVGAWQNATE
+579 SRHTVGARQNDTE
-592 NCDIASAYQ
+592 SCDIGSAYQ
-601 NYFWKGCMP
+601 NYFWKGCLP

-628 ARVSSRCAAGHNERY
+628 ARMSSRCAASHNERY

-657 NGRSFGDVAFLEHS
+657 SGRSFGDVAFLEHS
-671 NLLQNIDDLGSS
+671 NLLQNIEDLGSS

-708 WAGCNLGPIPPSTVM
+708 WAACNLGPIPPSTVM

-737 KSQESLGSKLD
+737 KSQESLGSKLE

-789 IQLAESVFN
+789 VQLAESVFN
-798 CTPAGILDF
+798 CTPAGKVKFLI
-807 CKQDICASSSN
+807 

>member
-1 MWSGDRERD
+1 
-10 VGTFF
+10 
-15 RGCRMGTGRWLL
+15 
-27 RICAVGMELLRD
+27 
-39 PRRGCGLC
+39 
-47 PARGGRRCCEFSVR
+47 
-61 QVGFSGF
+61 
-68 SALPL
+68 
-73 TDRRFGH
+73 
-80 RCGIRGMRRQ
+80 
-90 SVRVERRSL
+90 
-99 LNCCSDEDRK
+99 K

-123 CAELSK
+123 CAELAK
-129 ALTAVLPLTAA
+129 ALTAVLPLATA

-160 IRANKA
+160 IRVNKA
-166 DAASLDAGDVYSA
+166 DAVSLDAGDVYSA

-204 AKRGT
+204 AKRGA
-209 LDIQSLRGVRSCHSG
+209 LDIQHLRGTRSCHNG

-241 NSLSWDEAQ
+241 NDLSWDEAQ
-250 PLSQAIS
+250 PLSQVIS

-267 VGVAAPQLCA
+267 VGVSAPRLCA
-277 LCQGQKS
+277 LCEGQKS
-284 YVRDRNHFCE
+284 YVRDKNHFCE

-306 AFRCLKDGVADVA
+306 AFRCLKNGVADVA

-324 RIMSATE
+324 TIISATDHECPVVSE

-342 DGSTAELSEYSTCN
+342 DGSTAELTEYSACN
-356 LGKGPGRGI
+356 LGKGPGRSI

-373 ITSKFLSM
+373 ITAKFLTM
-381 IQCLFGHKGKERAR
+381 IQLLFGRKGKERVR
-395 FALFSSA
+395 FELFSSA
-402 PFGGKNLL
+402 QFGGKNLL

-415 QHLQLLE
+415 QYLQLLE
-422 EQLEIAYVLGLDY
+422 EHLELAYVLGLDY

-463 LHKCEEW
+463 LRKCEKW
-470 ALNIKSDPLVCVQAT
+470 ALSIKSDPLVCVQAT
-485 SMTKCIEMI
+485 SMTHCIEMI

-505 ATHVYIAGRWG
+505 ATHVYIAGRCG
-516 DCAPAAE
+516 LVPVAAE
-523 TMEKTGKLIHL
+523 CYGKFSCDLSIREGIKPHWEYT
-534 QHKALPP
+534 LPP

-555 HIHNLRGRRSC
+555 NIHNLRGRRSC
-566 HSHLYSPGGWLLL
+566 HGHLYSPGGWLLL
-579 SRHTVGAWQNATE
+579 SRYTVGAVGNDTE
-592 NCDIASAYQ
+592 NCDVGSVFQ

-623 GEVEG
+623 SEVEG
-628 ARVSSRCAAGHNERY
+628 ARVSSRCAASHNERY

-657 NGRSFGDVAFLEHS
+657 SGRSFGDVAFLEHS
-671 NLLQNIDDLGSS
+671 NLRVNIENLGRS
-683 GWAKGYTPLDFE
+683 GWAKGYSALDFE

-708 WAGCNLGPIPPSTVM
+708 WAGCNLGPVPPSAVM
-723 TRPVTVTKISDFLL
+723 TRPVAVTKIYDFLM
-737 KSQESLGSKLD
+737 KSQESLGSKQDL
-748 SEFQLF
+748 EFELF

-761 SDLLFKDTTQYLV
+761 SDLLFKDATQYLV
-774 HASHLSYQEILGESF
+774 HASHMSYQEILGESF
-789 IQLAESVFN
+789 FQLAESVFN
-798 CTPAGILDF
+798 CTPAGKVEFLI
-807 CKQDICASSSN
+807 

>member
-1 MWSGDRERD
+1 MKTAILMVLIIFNLLSSG
-10 VGTFF
+10 
-15 RGCRMGTGRWLL
+15 
-27 RICAVGMELLRD
+27 
-39 PRRGCGLC
+39 
-47 PARGGRRCCEFSVR
+47 
-61 QVGFSGF
+61 
-68 SALPL
+68 
-73 TDRRFGH
+73 
-80 RCGIRGMRRQ
+80 
-90 SVRVERRSL
+90 
-99 LNCCSDEDRK
+99 K

-129 ALTAVLPLTAA
+129 ALTAVLPLATLD
-140 SSFTR
+140 SFAR

-160 IRANKA
+160 IRVNKA

-179 VKLYGLTVVAKEIY
+179 VKLYGLAVVAKEIY

-204 AKRGT
+204 ARRGT
-209 LDIQSLRGVRSCHSG
+209 LDIQRLRGVRSCHNG

-241 NSLSWDEAQ
+241 NDLSWDEAQ
-250 PLSQAIS
+250 PLSQVIS

-284 YVRDRNHFCE
+284 YVRDKNHFCE

-306 AFRCLKDGVADVA
+306 AFRCLKNGVADVA

-324 RIMSATE
+324 TIMSVTE

-342 DGSTAELSEYSTCN
+342 DGTTAELTEYSTCN
-356 LGKGPGRGI
+356 LGQGPGRGI
-365 VTRNNFQK
+365 ITRHNFQK
-373 ITSKFLSM
+373 ITNKFLSM
-381 IQCLFGHKGKERAR
+381 IQRLFGRKGKERAR
-395 FALFSSA
+395 FELFTSA

-463 LHKCEEW
+463 LRKCEEW
-470 ALNIKSDPLVCVQAT
+470 ALSVKSYPLVCVQAT

-505 ATHVYIAGRWG
+505 ATHVYIAGRCG
-516 DCAPAAE
+516 LVPVAAE
-523 TMEKTGKLIHL
+523 CY
-534 QHKALPP
+534 ALPP
-541 VYAVALA
+541 IYAVALA
-548 KKSAKQI
+548 KKNAKQI
-555 HIHNLRGRRSC
+555 NIRNLRGRRSC
-566 HSHLYSPGGWLLL
+566 HSHLYSPGGWLLFSKYTNL
-579 SRHTVGAWQNATE
+579 ENDTA
-592 NCDIASAYQ
+592 NCDIGSVYQ

-610 GADGNLCKVCIGD
+610 GADGNLCKVCIGES
-623 GEVEG
+623 EVEG
-628 ARVSSRCAAGHNERY
+628 ARVSSRCAASHNERY

-657 NGRSFGDVAFLEHS
+657 SGRSFGDVAFLEHS
-671 NLLQNIDDLGSS
+671 NLLQNIEYLDSS
-683 GWAKGYTPLDFE
+683 GWAKGYTPIDFD

-708 WAGCNLGPIPPSTVM
+708 WPGCNLGAIPPSAVM
-723 TRPVTVTKISDFLL
+723 TRPVTVTKIYDFLM
-737 KSQESLGSKLD
+737 KSQESLGSKPD
-748 SEFQLF
+748 SQFHLF
-754 QSWKYGE
+754 QSLKYGE
-761 SDLLFKDTTQYLV
+761 SDLLFKDATQYLV
-774 HASHLSYQEILGESF
+774 HASHMSYEEILGVSF
-789 IQLAESVFN
+789 FQLAESVFN

>member
-1 MWSGDRERD
+1 
-10 VGTFF
+10 
-15 RGCRMGTGRWLL
+15 
-27 RICAVGMELLRD
+27 
-39 PRRGCGLC
+39 
-47 PARGGRRCCEFSVR
+47 
-61 QVGFSGF
+61 
-68 SALPL
+68 
-73 TDRRFGH
+73 
-80 RCGIRGMRRQ
+80 
-90 SVRVERRSL
+90 
-99 LNCCSDEDRK
+99 K

-129 ALTAVLPLTAA
+129 VLTAVLPLTSA
-140 SSFTR
+140 SYFTR

-179 VKLYGLTVVAKEIY
+179 VKLYGLAVVAKEIY

-209 LDIQSLRGVRSCHSG
+209 LDIQSLRGVRSCHNG

-241 NSLSWDEAQ
+241 NYLSWDEAQ

-267 VGVAAPQLCA
+267 VGVAAPRLCA

-319 FLDHL
+319 FLDNL

-342 DGSTAELSEYSTCN
+342 DGSTAELTEYSTCN

-365 VTRNNFQK
+365 VTRKNFQK
-373 ITSKFLSM
+373 IANKFLSM
-381 IQCLFGHKGKERAR
+381 IQRLFGYKGKERAR
-395 FALFSSA
+395 FELFSSA

-463 LHKCEEW
+463 LRKCEEW

-505 ATHVYIAGRWG
+505 ATHVYFAGRCG
-516 DCAPAAE
+516 LVPVAAE
-523 TMEKTGKLIHL
+523 CYGEFSCDLIKKRGNQKT
-534 QHKALPP
+534 LPP

-579 SRHTVGAWQNATE
+579 SRHTVGAQQNDTE

-601 NYFWKGCMP
+601 NYFWKSCMP

-628 ARVSSRCAAGHNERY
+628 ARVSSRCAASHNERY

-657 NGRSFGDVAFLEHS
+657 SGRSFGDVAFLEHS
-671 NLLQNIDDLGSS
+671 NLLQNIEDLGSS
-683 GWAKGYTPLDFE
+683 GWAEGFTPPDFE

-708 WAGCNLGPIPPSTVM
+708 WAGCNLGSIPPSTVM

-798 CTPAGILDF
+798 CTPAGKVRLLI
-807 CKQDICASSSN
+807 

>member
-1 MWSGDRERD
+1 
-10 VGTFF
+10 
-15 RGCRMGTGRWLL
+15 
-27 RICAVGMELLRD
+27 
-39 PRRGCGLC
+39 
-47 PARGGRRCCEFSVR
+47 
-61 QVGFSGF
+61 
-68 SALPL
+68 
-73 TDRRFGH
+73 
-80 RCGIRGMRRQ
+80 
-90 SVRVERRSL
+90 
-99 LNCCSDEDRK
+99 K

-129 ALTAVLPLTAA
+129 ALTSVLPLTTA

-179 VKLYGLTVVAKEIY
+179 VKLYGLAVVAKEIY

-204 AKRGT
+204 AKRGA
-209 LDIQSLRGVRSCHSG
+209 LDIQSLRGVRSCHNG

-232 IPLGFLLAR
+232 IPFGFLLAR
-241 NSLSWDEAQ
+241 NYLSWDEAQ

-257 EYFNASCIPG
+257 GYFNASCIPG

-324 RIMSATE
+324 RIMSSTE
-331 SEQQEYELLCP
+331 SENQEYELLCP
-342 DGSTAELSEYSTCN
+342 DGSTAELTEYSTCN
-356 LGKGPGRGI
+356 LGRGPGRSI

-373 ITSKFLSM
+373 ITNKFLSM
-381 IQCLFGHKGKERAR
+381 IQRLFGRKGKERAR
-395 FALFSSA
+395 FELFSSA

-410 FRDAT
+410 FQDAT
-415 QHLQLLE
+415 QHLQLLD

-463 LHKCEEW
+463 LRKCEEW

-505 ATHVYIAGRWG
+505 ATHVYIAGRCG
-516 DCAPAAE
+516 LVPVAAE
-523 TMEKTGKLIHL
+523 CYGEFSCDLIKERGNQKT
-534 QHKALPP
+534 LPP

-566 HSHLYSPGGWLLL
+566 HSHLYSPAGWLLL
-579 SRHTVGAWQNATE
+579 SRHTVGAQQNDTE

-628 ARVSSRCAAGHNERY
+628 ARVSSRCAASHNERY

-657 NGRSFGDVAFLEHS
+657 SGRSFGDVAFLEHS
-671 NLLQNIDDLGSS
+671 NLLQNIEDLGSS

-723 TRPVTVTKISDFLL
+723 TRPVTVTKISDLL
-737 KSQESLGSKLD
+737 LQSQESLGSKLD

-789 IQLAESVFN
+789 LQLAESVFN
-798 CTPAGILDF
+798 CTSAGKVQFLI
-807 CKQDICASSSN
+807 

>member
-1 MWSGDRERD
+1 
-10 VGTFF
+10 
-15 RGCRMGTGRWLL
+15 
-27 RICAVGMELLRD
+27 
-39 PRRGCGLC
+39 
-47 PARGGRRCCEFSVR
+47 
-61 QVGFSGF
+61 
-68 SALPL
+68 
-73 TDRRFGH
+73 
-80 RCGIRGMRRQ
+80 
-90 SVRVERRSL
+90 
-99 LNCCSDEDRK
+99 K

-129 ALTAVLPLTAA
+129 ALTAVLPLTTA

-145 ISCIRAHNT
+145 ISCIRAHST

-179 VKLYGLTVVAKEIY
+179 VKLYGLAVVAKEIY

-209 LDIQSLRGVRSCHSG
+209 LDIQSLRGVRSCHNG

-241 NSLSWDEAQ
+241 NYLSWDEAQ

-267 VGVAAPQLCA
+267 VGLAAPRLCA

-294 TSSNEP
+294 TSNNEP

-306 AFRCLKDGVADVA
+306 AFRCLKDGVADIA

-324 RIMSATE
+324 GIMSATD

-342 DGSTAELSEYSTCN
+342 DGSTAELTEYSTCN

-373 ITSKFLSM
+373 ITNKFLSM
-381 IQCLFGHKGKERAR
+381 IQRLFGRKGKERDR
-395 FALFSSA
+395 FELFSSA
-402 PFGGKNLL
+402 SFGGKNLL

-463 LHKCEEW
+463 LRKCEEW
-470 ALNIKSDPLVCVQAT
+470 ALNIKSDPLVCVQAS

-505 ATHVYIAGRWG
+505 ATHVYIAGRCG
-516 DCAPAAE
+516 LVPVAAE
-523 TMEKTGKLIHL
+523 CYGEFLCDLIKKRGNEKTLS
-534 QHKALPP
+534 P

-579 SRHTVGAWQNATE
+579 STHTVGAQQNDTE
-592 NCDIASAYQ
+592 NCDIDSAYQ

-628 ARVSSRCAAGHNERY
+628 ARVSSRCAANHNERY
-643 YGNMGALR
+643 YGNMGALSAAFDHFVFSCTR

-657 NGRSFGDVAFLEHS
+657 SGRSFGDVAFLEHS
-671 NLLQNIDDLGSS
+671 NLLQYIEDLGSS

-708 WAGCNLGPIPPSTVM
+708 WAGCNLGPVPPSAVM

-761 SDLLFKDTTQYLV
+761 SDLLFKDSAKYLV
-774 HASHLSYQEILGESF
+774 HASHLSYQDILGESF
-789 IQLAESVFN
+789 MQLAESVFN
-798 CTPAGILDF
+798 CTPAGKVKFLI
-807 CKQDICASSSN
+807 

>member
-1 MWSGDRERD
+1 
-10 VGTFF
+10 
-15 RGCRMGTGRWLL
+15 
-27 RICAVGMELLRD
+27 
-39 PRRGCGLC
+39 
-47 PARGGRRCCEFSVR
+47 
-61 QVGFSGF
+61 
-68 SALPL
+68 
-73 TDRRFGH
+73 
-80 RCGIRGMRRQ
+80 
-90 SVRVERRSL
+90 
-99 LNCCSDEDRK
+99 K

-129 ALTAVLPLTAA
+129 ALTAVLPLTTA

-145 ISCIRAHNT
+145 ISCIRAHST

-179 VKLYGLTVVAKEIY
+179 VKLYGLAVVAKEIY

-209 LDIQSLRGVRSCHSG
+209 LDIQSLRGVRSCHNG

-241 NSLSWDEAQ
+241 NYLSWDEAQ

-267 VGVAAPQLCA
+267 VGLAAPRLCA

-294 TSSNEP
+294 TSDNEP

-373 ITSKFLSM
+373 ITNKFLSM
-381 IQCLFGHKGKERAR
+381 IQHLFGRKGKERDR
-395 FALFSSA
+395 FELFSSA
-402 PFGGKNLL
+402 SFGGKNLL

-463 LHKCEEW
+463 LRKCEEW

-505 ATHVYIAGRWG
+505 ATHVYIAGRCG
-516 DCAPAAE
+516 LVPVAAE
-523 TMEKTGKLIHL
+523 CYGEFSCDLIKKRGNQKT
-534 QHKALPP
+534 LPP

-579 SRHTVGAWQNATE
+579 SRHIVGAWQNDTD

-628 ARVSSRCAAGHNERY
+628 ARVSSRCAASHNERY

-657 NGRSFGDVAFLEHS
+657 SGRSFGDVAFLEHS
-671 NLLQNIDDLGSS
+671 NLLQNIEDLGSS

-708 WAGCNLGPIPPSTVM
+708 WAGCNLGPIPPSAVM
-723 TRPVTVTKISDFLL
+723 TRPVSVTKISDFLL

-761 SDLLFKDTTQYLV
+761 SDLLFKDTAQYLV
-774 HASHLSYQEILGESF
+774 HTSHLSYQEILGESF
-789 IQLAESVFN
+789 VQLAESVFN
-798 CTPAGILDF
+798 CTPAGKVKPLI
-807 CKQDICASSSN
+807 

>member
-1 MWSGDRERD
+1 
-10 VGTFF
+10 
-15 RGCRMGTGRWLL
+15 
-27 RICAVGMELLRD
+27 
-39 PRRGCGLC
+39 
-47 PARGGRRCCEFSVR
+47 
-61 QVGFSGF
+61 
-68 SALPL
+68 
-73 TDRRFGH
+73 
-80 RCGIRGMRRQ
+80 
-90 SVRVERRSL
+90 
-99 LNCCSDEDRK
+99 K

-129 ALTAVLPLTAA
+129 ALTAVLPLATA
-140 SSFTR
+140 SSFAR
-145 ISCIRAHNT
+145 ISCIRALST

-179 VKLYGLTVVAKEIY
+179 VKLYGLAVVAKEIY
-193 DQGNCVFAVAI
+193 DQGNCVFSVAVAR
-204 AKRGT
+204 RGT
-209 LDIQSLRGVRSCHSG
+209 LDIRRLRGVRSCHNG

-241 NSLSWDEAQ
+241 NDLSWDEAQ

-267 VGVAAPQLCA
+267 VGVAAPRLCA

-284 YVRDRNHFCE
+284 YVRDKNHFCE

-306 AFRCLKDGVADVA
+306 AFRCLKEGVADVA

-331 SEQQEYELLCP
+331 SEEQEYELLCP
-342 DGSTAELSEYSTCN
+342 DGSTAELTEYSTCN

-365 VTRNNFQK
+365 VTRNNFHK
-373 ITSKFLSM
+373 ITNKFLSM
-381 IQCLFGHKGKERAR
+381 IQRLFGRKGKERAR
-395 FALFSSA
+395 FELFTSA

-435 VALLKGL
+435 VALLKAL
-442 GHEGSSLD
+442 GHEGSSLE

-470 ALNIKSDPLVCVQAT
+470 ALSIKSNPLVCVQAP

-505 ATHVYIAGRWG
+505 ATHVYIAGRCG
-516 DCAPAAE
+516 LVPVAAE
-523 TMEKTGKLIHL
+523 CYGEFSCDLFKERGSQKNCCHCFA
-534 QHKALPP
+534 ALPP

-555 HIHNLRGRRSC
+555 NIHNLKGRRSC
-566 HSHLYSPGGWLLL
+566 HSHLYSPAGWLLL
-579 SRHTVGAWQNATE
+579 SRHTVGALGNDTQ
-592 NCDIASAYQ
+592 NCDIGSAYQ

-610 GADGNLCKVCIGD
+610 GADGNMCKVCIGD
-623 GEVEG
+623 SEVEG
-628 ARVSSRCAAGHNERY
+628 ARVSSRCAAGHNEHY

-657 NGRSFGDVAFLEHS
+657 SGRSFGDVAFLEHS
-671 NLLQNIDDLGSS
+671 NLLQNIEDLDSS
-683 GWAKGYTPLDFE
+683 GWAKGSSPLDFE

-708 WAGCNLGPIPPSTVM
+708 WAGCHLGLIPPSTVM
-723 TRPVTVTKISDFLL
+723 TRPVTVTKISDFLVQ
-737 KSQESLGSKLD
+737 SQESLGSKLD

-754 QSWKYGE
+754 QSWKYGG
-761 SDLLFKDTTQYLV
+761 SDLLFKDATQYLV
-774 HASHLSYQEILGESF
+774 PASHLSYQEILGDSF

-798 CTPAGILDF
+798 CTPAGKVKSLI
-807 CKQDICASSSN
+807 

>member
-1 MWSGDRERD
+1 
-10 VGTFF
+10 
-15 RGCRMGTGRWLL
+15 
-27 RICAVGMELLRD
+27 
-39 PRRGCGLC
+39 
-47 PARGGRRCCEFSVR
+47 
-61 QVGFSGF
+61 
-68 SALPL
+68 
-73 TDRRFGH
+73 
-80 RCGIRGMRRQ
+80 
-90 SVRVERRSL
+90 
-99 LNCCSDEDRK
+99 K

-129 ALTAVLPLTAA
+129 ALTAVLPLTPA

-179 VKLYGLTVVAKEIY
+179 VKLYGLAVVAKEIY

-209 LDIQSLRGVRSCHSG
+209 LDIQSLRGVRSCHNG

-241 NSLSWDEAQ
+241 NDLSWDEAQ
-250 PLSQAIS
+250 PLSQAVS

-267 VGVAAPQLCA
+267 VGVAAPRLCA

-324 RIMSATE
+324 RIVNATE

-342 DGSTAELSEYSTCN
+342 DGSTAELAEYSTCN

-373 ITSKFLSM
+373 ITNKFLNM
-381 IQCLFGHKGKERAR
+381 IQRLFGHKGKERAR
-395 FALFSSA
+395 LELFSSA

-422 EQLEIAYVLGLDY
+422 EQLEIAYVLGQDY
-435 VALLKGL
+435 VSLLKGL

-450 NSVVRWCCISDAE
+450 NSIVRWCCISDAE
-463 LHKCEEW
+463 LRKCEEW
-470 ALNIKSDPLVCVQAT
+470 ALSIKSDPLVCVQAT

-505 ATHVYIAGRWG
+505 ATHVYIAGRCG
-516 DCAPAAE
+516 LVPVAAE
-523 TMEKTGKLIHL
+523 CYGKLSCDLIRIRGN
-534 QHKALPP
+534 QKTLPP

-579 SRHTVGAWQNATE
+579 SRHTVGARQNDTG
-592 NCDIASAYQ
+592 NCDTDSAYQ

-628 ARVSSRCAAGHNERY
+628 ARVSSRCAASHNERY

-657 NGRSFGDVAFLEHS
+657 SGKSFGDVAFLEHS
-671 NLLQNIDDLGSS
+671 NLLQNIEDLGSS

-761 SDLLFKDTTQYLV
+761 SDLLFKDATQYLV
-774 HASHLSYQEILGESF
+774 PANHLSYQEILGDSF
-789 IQLAESVFN
+789 VQLAESVFN
-798 CTPAGILDF
+798 CTPAGKVKFLI
-807 CKQDICASSSN
+807 

>member
-1 MWSGDRERD
+1 
-10 VGTFF
+10 
-15 RGCRMGTGRWLL
+15 
-27 RICAVGMELLRD
+27 
-39 PRRGCGLC
+39 
-47 PARGGRRCCEFSVR
+47 
-61 QVGFSGF
+61 
-68 SALPL
+68 
-73 TDRRFGH
+73 
-80 RCGIRGMRRQ
+80 
-90 SVRVERRSL
+90 
-99 LNCCSDEDRK
+99 K

-129 ALTAVLPLTAA
+129 ALTAVLPLTTA

-179 VKLYGLTVVAKEIY
+179 VKLYGLAVVAKEIY

-209 LDIQSLRGVRSCHSG
+209 LNIQSLRGVRSCHNG

-241 NSLSWDEAQ
+241 NYLSWDEAQ

-267 VGVAAPQLCA
+267 VGVAAPRLCS

-306 AFRCLKDGVADVA
+306 AFRCLKDEVADVA

-324 RIMSATE
+324 IIMSATE

-342 DGSTAELSEYSTCN
+342 DGSTAELTEYSTCN

-365 VTRNNFQK
+365 ITRNNFQK
-373 ITSKFLSM
+373 ITNKFLSM
-381 IQCLFGHKGKERAR
+381 IQRLFGRKGKERAR
-395 FALFSSA
+395 FELFSSA

-415 QHLQLLE
+415 QHLELLE

-450 NSVVRWCCISDAE
+450 NSIVRWCCISDAE
-463 LHKCEEW
+463 LRKCEEW
-470 ALNIKSDPLVCVQAT
+470 ALSIQSDPLVCVQAT

-505 ATHVYIAGRWG
+505 ATHVYIAGRCG
-516 DCAPAAE
+516 LVPVAAE
-523 TMEKTGKLIHL
+523 CYGEFPCDLNKKRGKQKT
-534 QHKALPP
+534 LPP

-579 SRHTVGAWQNATE
+579 SRHIVGTQKNDTE
-592 NCDIASAYQ
+592 NCDIDSAYQ

-628 ARVSSRCAAGHNERY
+628 ARVSSRCAASHNERY

-657 NGRSFGDVAFLEHS
+657 SGRSFGDVAFMEHS
-671 NLLQNIDDLGSS
+671 NLLQNIEDLDSS

-695 LLCPDGTRAAVTE
+695 LLCPDGTRTAVTE

-761 SDLLFKDTTQYLV
+761 SDLLFKDATQYLV
-774 HASHLSYQEILGESF
+774 HASHLSYQEILGVSF
-789 IQLAESVFN
+789 VQLAESVFN
-798 CTPAGILDF
+798 CTPAGKV
-807 CKQDICASSSN
+807 KQLI

>member
-1 MWSGDRERD
+1 
-10 VGTFF
+10 
-15 RGCRMGTGRWLL
+15 
-27 RICAVGMELLRD
+27 
-39 PRRGCGLC
+39 
-47 PARGGRRCCEFSVR
+47 
-61 QVGFSGF
+61 
-68 SALPL
+68 
-73 TDRRFGH
+73 
-80 RCGIRGMRRQ
+80 
-90 SVRVERRSL
+90 
-99 LNCCSDEDRK
+99 K

-145 ISCIRAHNT
+145 VSCIRAHNT

-160 IRANKA
+160 IRVNKA

-179 VKLYGLTVVAKEIY
+179 VKLYGLAVVAKEIY

-209 LDIQSLRGVRSCHSG
+209 LDIQRLRGVRSCHNG

-241 NSLSWDEAQ
+241 NDLSWDEAQ

-284 YVRDRNHFCE
+284 YVRDKNHFCE

-324 RIMSATE
+324 RIIHECLLVSE

-342 DGSTAELSEYSTCN
+342 DGSTAELTEYSTCN

-373 ITSKFLSM
+373 ITNKFLSM
-381 IQCLFGHKGKERAR
+381 IQRLFGPKGKERTR
-395 FALFSSA
+395 FELFTSA

-410 FRDAT
+410 FQDAT

-463 LHKCEEW
+463 LLKCEEW
-470 ALNIKSDPLVCVQAT
+470 ALSIKSDPLVCVQAA
-485 SMTKCIEMI
+485 SMTKCIEMV

-505 ATHVYIAGRWG
+505 ATHVYIAGRCG
-516 DCAPAAE
+516 LVPVATECYGKFSCDLIKGRGKQ
-523 TMEKTGKLIHL
+523 KT
-534 QHKALPP
+534 LPP
-541 VYAVALA
+541 IYAVALA

-555 HIHNLRGRRSC
+555 NIRNLKGRRSC

-579 SRHTVGAWQNATE
+579 SRHTVGALQNDTK
-592 NCDIASAYQ
+592 NCDVGSAYQ
-601 NYFWKGCMP
+601 SYFWKSCMP
-610 GADGNLCKVCIGD
+610 GADGNLCKVCVGD
-623 GEVEG
+623 SEVEG

-657 NGRSFGDVAFLEHS
+657 SGRSFGDVAFLEHS
-671 NLLQNIDDLGSS
+671 NLLQNIEDLDSS
-683 GWAKGYTPLDFE
+683 GWAKGYSPLDFE

-723 TRPVTVTKISDFLL
+723 TRPVTVTKIHDFLT

-774 HASHLSYQEILGESF
+774 HASHLSYQEILGDSF
-789 IQLAESVFN
+789 VQLAESVFN
-798 CTPAGILDF
+798 CTPAGKVKFLI
-807 CKQDICASSSN
+807 